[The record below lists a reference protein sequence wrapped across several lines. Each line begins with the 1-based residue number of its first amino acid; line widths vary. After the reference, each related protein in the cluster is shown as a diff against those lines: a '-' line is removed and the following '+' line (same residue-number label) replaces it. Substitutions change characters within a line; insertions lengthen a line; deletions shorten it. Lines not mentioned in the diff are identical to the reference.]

1 MDNDAIRERLANVQR
16 VKNMSLSVDSH
27 HYIVLS
33 YLYDWLENAAA
44 HAARG
49 ILLDYGC
56 GGQPYRDLFS
66 SKIERYI
73 AADIAAAADTTP
85 DLTFLPGERLAL
97 PDHSVDTILSTQV
110 LEHVPDH
117 CFYLVECR
125 RLLKPGGNLI
135 ITVPMQW
142 RHHEVPFDY
151 LRFTRFGISQCLIK
165 LGFHIEDLRPCGGV
179 YALLGQIFA
188 SHLDE
193 AGMRRKWIFRL
204 INRLALFLDRK
215 CPDYE
220 DTLGWM
226 CIAKKS

>member
-1 MDNDAIRERLANVQR
+1 MDNDAIRERLANIQR
-16 VKNMSLSVDSH
+16 VKNMSFSVDSH

-117 CFYLVECR
+117 CFYLAECR
-125 RLLKPGGNLI
+125 RLMKPGSNLI
-135 ITVPMQW
+135 ITVPMQVASPRGTFRLSSFHAIW
-142 RHHEVPFDY
+142 HFPMPYQTRLSYRGPATVRGS
-151 LRFTRFGISQCLIK
+151 LRAFRP
-165 LGFHIEDLRPCGGV
+165 DLRES
-179 YALLGQIFA
+179 LG
-188 SHLDE
+188 
-193 AGMRRKWIFRL
+193 
-204 INRLALFLDRK
+204 
-215 CPDYE
+215 
-220 DTLGWM
+220 
-226 CIAKKS
+226 